1 VVGKLQSPRYNFAG
15 LLQST
20 IRNFAG
26 LVDARA
32 NQLEAAG

>member
-1 VVGKLQSPRYNFAG
+1 VVSKLQSPLYQFSG

-26 LVDARA
+26 LIDARA
-32 NQLEAAG
+32 NQLESA